1 MSEATLLAVEPL
13 NKSAF
18 APFGEVIEAD
28 AGASVEAMNAGSA
41 QRYANLAQIDCAAG
55 DGRAVIGIVRAQP
68 NSLPLEL
75 RLLERH
81 PLGTQAFIP
90 LSATPYLV
98 IVAQSA
104 NATPRA
110 FLAAN
115 GQGISYHRGTWHH
128 PLLALLRVTDFLV
141 IDRVGLG
148 NNCEERVLAQRW
160 QVAADAMPTG

>member
-1 MSEATLLAVEPL
+1 VETLD
-13 NKSAF
+13 KSAF

-55 DGRAVIGIVRAQP
+55 DGRAVVGIVRAQP
-68 NSLPLEL
+68 NRLPLEL

-115 GQGISYHRGTWHH
+115 GQGISYHRSTWHH
-128 PLLALLRVTDFLV
+128 PLLALQRETDFLV
-141 IDRVGLG
+141 IDRVGSG
-148 NNCEERVLAQRW
+148 ENCEEVCIRNRYIVL
-160 QVAADAMPTG
+160 P